1 VSVEEKECM
10 RDPKRISEVLELIEL
25 IWKKDPD
32 LRFNQ
37 LIYTLHS
44 GYSQAN
50 DNVGKVEEV
59 VDPTYSRIGFDLFNL
74 EDETFIKYLRDQVSG
89 E

>member
-1 VSVEEKECM
+1 MTVLH
-10 RDPKRISEVLELIEL
+10 KRISEALELIEI

-37 LIYTLHS
+37 LIYILQS
-44 GYSQAN
+44 DYSHAN
-50 DNVGKVEEV
+50 DNVGKVEEI
-59 VDPTYSRIGFDLFNL
+59 VDSTYSRIGFDLFNL
-74 EDETFIKYLRDQVSG
+74 EDDSFITYLRDRASS

>member
-1 VSVEEKECM
+1 M
-10 RDPKRISEVLELIEL
+10 RDPKRISEILELIEL

-37 LIYTLHS
+37 LIYALHS
-44 GYSQAN
+44 GYSLAN

-59 VDPTYSRIGFDLFNL
+59 VDPTYSRVGFDLFNL
-74 EDETFIKYLRDQVSG
+74 EDEAFLSYLREKVAS

>member
-1 VSVEEKECM
+1 MSPKDKEYM
-10 RDPKRISEVLELIEL
+10 RDTKRISETLELIEL

-37 LIYTLHS
+37 LLYSLQS
-44 GYSQAN
+44 GYSYEN

-59 VDPTYSRIGFDLFNL
+59 IDPSYSRIGFDLFNL
-74 EDETFIKYLRDQVSG
+74 EDDLFVSYLRNRVSS